1 MKSKVKE
8 QTIDVG
14 YIRKTGKP
22 PTAAEVRS
30 GWRIIR
36 YSGIVPSLGINLRKM
51 QVALHNETPSRAINI
66 PGLATVQDGG
76 RAEAMYGA
84 FDSLVRKSLVETLNL
99 IEIQFAKYALVSG
112 NICRS
117 LATLS
122 LSAGEA
128 TTPDFPFSSAFS
140 VSCVFRSDL
149 C

>member
-1 MKSKVKE
+1 
-8 QTIDVG
+8 
-14 YIRKTGKP
+14 
-22 PTAAEVRS
+22 
-30 GWRIIR
+30 
-36 YSGIVPSLGINLRKM
+36 M
-51 QVALHNETPSRAINI
+51 QVALHNETPYRAINI

-99 IEIQFAKYALVSG
+99 IKIQFAKYALVSG

-122 LSAGEA
+122 PGEA

-140 VSCVFRSDL
+140 KVCLASSDQTSASPL
-149 C
+149 RYREYY